1 MANRIKGL
9 TVEIDGSTT
18 GLDKA
23 LKTVNTTIRSTQT
36 QLKDVQKLLKL
47 DPSNTELLSQKQ
59 RLLKEAIGATKDKLE
74 SLKTAQEQAKKQLE
88 EGKLGQDKYD
98 ALQRE
103 IEETEQALKQ
113 LESQVSTTY
122 AALEKIDQT
131 GQKFKEV
138 GDKMAGVGRTM
149 TTHVTA
155 PIVGLGAAAVK
166 TTADFDAQ
174 MSKVQ
179 AISGAT
185 GDEFDELRAKA
196 REMGSKTKFSASEAG
211 EAFEYMAMAG
221 WKTGDMLDGIEGI
234 MNLAAASGEDLGTTS
249 DIVTDY
255 ITGVMC
261 AANDHK
267 LSSEVGFK
275 GICRK
280 VLIFLLVGIGHV
292 LDTQIIG
299 TGSVLR
305 TAVIFFY
312 LSNEG
317 VSLLENAGHLG
328 LPIPEKLKVVLEQL
342 HDRAEKEN
350 NE

>member
-131 GQKFKEV
+131 GQKFKEM

-267 LSSEVGFK
+267 LSSEVGFR
-275 GICRK
+275 GI
-280 VLIFLLVGIGHV
+280 
-292 LDTQIIG
+292 
-299 TGSVLR
+299 
-305 TAVIFFY
+305 
-312 LSNEG
+312 
-317 VSLLENAGHLG
+317 
-328 LPIPEKLKVVLEQL
+328 
-342 HDRAEKEN
+342 
-350 NE
+350 